1 MSITVGDG
9 PTLEDHHQAFT
20 EVAFLLDAFSATIDA
35 TMGGA
40 TAPVGRLAGRAMARK
55 LPVHLDHPSLEEV
68 LELLR
73 QRLAAGFGF
82 SHSPGAEGTE
92 LTFDKCVLRQACLQR
107 GLPIGGAMCRLFHAY
122 FDGIVNELISRPVKS
137 ETAAGDP
144 SCLTR
149 LKTQ

>member
-1 MSITVGDG
+1 MNLVASDELN
-9 PTLEDHHQAFT
+9 LEDHRQAFS

-35 TMGGA
+35 TLGGA

-73 QRLAAGFGF
+73 QRLAAGFSF
-82 SHSPGAEGTE
+82 SCSSSGDTTE
-92 LTFDKCVLRQACLQR
+92 LTFDKCVLRQACVQR
-107 GLPIGGAMCRLFHAY
+107 ALPVGGPMCRLFHAY

-137 ETAAGDP
+137 DTEAGNP
-144 SCLTR
+144 SCLIR
-149 LKTQ
+149 LRTQ